1 MRSYTCIETW
11 PPTFVLVCTIQT
23 QPKIK
28 TQHKRSKTQKN
39 VERTQKCVEE
49 TQLLRSKTQLI
60 RVSTFRYVFA
70 TFLYVFVRFVTF
82 PSTHYQV
89 SVRFNTFRY
98 GYLRFT
104 TNCYVLLRIDKSY
117 LQVFWNCYLFWYI
130 LYDLLCRSQIN
141 NIYQKSTFNIIF
153 TGFSKIN

>member
-1 MRSYTCIETW
+1 MRSDTCIETW

-49 TQLLRSKTQLI
+49 TQLLRSNTQLI
-60 RVSTFRYVFA
+60 RVSTFCYVFA

-89 SVRFNTFRY
+89 SVRFLYVSLRLFTFY
-98 GYLRFT
+98 YA
-104 TNCYVLLRIDKSY
+104 LLRSTTDRQIISPS
-117 LQVFWNCYLFWYI
+117 LTWLAHQACYGKYEMLEF
-130 LYDLLCRSQIN
+130 LLN
-141 NIYQKSTFNIIF
+141 FGIF
-153 TGFSKIN
+153 CMIC